1 MPCLKKRGSANV
13 VDDVADNICQALPP
27 PPPPPPPA
35 EAMAAPALV
44 P

>member
-1 MPCLKKRGSANV
+1 M